1 MNIIKKTTIGKPV
14 EEVWEVLGNQFGQI
28 SNWASLIK
36 QSKVYGDS
44 KLNGVNYSIR
54 ETNTL
59 KGITKQEITSFE
71 PEKHSLSYKSIS
83 GTPAIIKEV
92 RAHWSLVKNDSNS
105 TKLVMDFTADMKG
118 LGFILAP
125 IVKMKLS
132 KIGDQLLEE
141 LKYYLENGK
150 QHPRKIENYPKGNM

>member
-1 MNIIKKTTIGKPV
+1 MDINKKITIDKPV

-36 QSKVYGDS
+36 ESKVYGES
-44 KLNGVNYSIR
+44 KLNGVDFSIR

-83 GTPAIIKEV
+83 GTPPIIKEV
-92 RAHWSLVKNDSNS
+92 RANWSLAKNDSNT

-125 IVKMKLS
+125 IVKIKLG
-132 KIGDQLLEE
+132 KIGDELLEE

-150 QHPRKIENYPKGNM
+150 QHPRKIGKK